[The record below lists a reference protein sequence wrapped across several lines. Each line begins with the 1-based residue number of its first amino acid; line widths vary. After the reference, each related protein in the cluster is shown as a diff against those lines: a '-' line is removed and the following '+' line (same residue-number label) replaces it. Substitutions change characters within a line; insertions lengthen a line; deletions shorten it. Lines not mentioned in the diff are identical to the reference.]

1 MEDLLNLI
9 KTRPSSRGLF
19 DTNRSIS
26 KEALNKILEAGRW
39 APTPHNMQNFEII
52 AVDDPKIIEA
62 IANIELTMQKGANEE
77 SNNYVSASEE
87 ELKRRKTGILNSIPS
102 GAITEHVKNPLFEY
116 LRKSI
121 TASSVLLIVMYD
133 PRKRAPR
140 SEGDFLGKIGLGCVM
155 ENMWLM
161 AHSLG
166 IGLQIVTA
174 VDYSDDYEKQLKSTL
189 GIPEYFKR
197 AYSCRL
203 GYPVSTKGN
212 YLRVRR
218 DLEDFTHYNHF
229 GNDNESKKV

>member
-1 MEDLLNLI
+1 MEDLLTLI
-9 KTRPSSRGLF
+9 KTRPSSRSLF

-26 KEALNKILEAGRW
+26 KEDLNKILEAGRW
-39 APTPHNMQNFEII
+39 APTAHNMQNFEII
-52 AVDDPKIIEA
+52 AIDDPKIIEA
-62 IANIELTMQKGANEE
+62 IGNIELTMPKGANEE
-77 SNNYVSASEE
+77 GNNYVSVSEE
-87 ELKRRKTGILNSIPS
+87 ELQRKKIGILNSMP
-102 GAITEHVKNPLFEY
+102 GTITEHVKNPLFEY

-140 SEGDFLGKIGLGCVM
+140 SEGDLLGKISLGCVM

-166 IGLQIVTA
+166 IGMQIVTA
-174 VDYSDDYEKQLKSTL
+174 VDYSVNYEKQIKSTL

-203 GYPVSTKGN
+203 GYPVSTKEN

-218 DLEDFTHYNHF
+218 DPEDVIHYNRF
-229 GNDNESKKV
+229 GNKNENKKV